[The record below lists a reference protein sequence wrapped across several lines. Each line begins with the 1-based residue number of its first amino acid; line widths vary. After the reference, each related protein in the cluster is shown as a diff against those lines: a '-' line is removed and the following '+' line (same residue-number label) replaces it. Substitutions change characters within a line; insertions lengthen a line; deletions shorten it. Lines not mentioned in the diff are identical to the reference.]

1 MKFTRLIIFCCLFGF
16 FQQANAQDAN
26 QKAVA
31 KNTAEITNFI
41 DLNEKKFPTR
51 KEAGKKELTG
61 TFVFVVEADGSIK
74 DVTVKDSLGFGLDEM
89 VVQMMTSS
97 NDWQPII
104 INGVATPVRFSL
116 PLRIKL
122 PKKQKTN

>member
-1 MKFTRLIIFCCLFGF
+1 MKFTGLIIFCGLFGF
-16 FQQANAQDAN
+16 IQQANAQDAN

-31 KNTAEITNFI
+31 KNKAEITNYI
-41 DLNEKKFPTR
+41 DLNAKKFPTR

-61 TFVFVVEADGSIK
+61 TFVFVVEADGSINE
-74 DVTVKDSLGFGLDEM
+74 VTVKDSLGFGLDEM
-89 VVQMMTSS
+89 AVQMMTSS
-97 NDWQPII
+97 KSWQPII

-122 PKKQKTN
+122 PKKHKN